1 MVNNFSVI
9 IPLFNGEAYIGR
21 ALDSILGQTLQKFEI
36 IVVDDHST
44 DQGAQV
50 VMAYAENDSR
60 VRLIQ
65 HDRNLG
71 VSVARNRGIQEA
83 SYQLIAF
90 LDADDEWDPDY
101 LETIQKL
108 ITNYPDCGAYA
119 SSYRIEYENGLVIDQ
134 SKRGAFREGWSGK
147 IDDLF
152 QMIIQTGGTPF
163 HTDTIVVRKEV
174 LERIGGF
181 PVGMVR
187 GQDVY
192 TWIQI
197 GMYDTICFINSPK
210 ATYYKGIPHQTTSL
224 PEKSNMQAWEKIRHL
239 YDSGQVPEKY
249 RRSFLE
255 YSSATLLSAVRR
267 LILLNRD
274 GKQARIIL
282 RKFGA
287 KNSFQYFWLY
297 FWSFFPK
304 NFFCIVKLKEIIAN
318 KSVLG

>member
-21 ALDSILGQTLQKFEI
+21 ALNSILGQTLQKFEI

-101 LETIQKL
+101 LEAIHEL
-108 ITNYPDCGAYA
+108 ITNYPDCGAYTT
-119 SSYRIEYENGLVIDQ
+119 SYRIRFDHDRVIDQ
-134 SKRGAFREGWSGK
+134 SKRGAFGQGWTGK

-152 QMIIQTGGTPF
+152 QAITKTGGTPF

-192 TWIQI
+192 TWIQV
-197 GMYDTICFINSPK
+197 GMYDTVCFINSPK
-210 ATYYKGIPHQTTSL
+210 ATYYKGIPHQTTSV
-224 PEKSNMQAWEKIRHL
+224 PEKSNMQAWEKIRQL

-274 GKQARIIL
+274 GKQARIVL
-282 RKFGA
+282 RKYGTP
-287 KNSFQYFWLY
+287 NRFQYFWLY

-304 NFFCIVKLKEIIAN
+304 IFFYIVKLKEAIVN
-318 KSVLG
+318 KKF